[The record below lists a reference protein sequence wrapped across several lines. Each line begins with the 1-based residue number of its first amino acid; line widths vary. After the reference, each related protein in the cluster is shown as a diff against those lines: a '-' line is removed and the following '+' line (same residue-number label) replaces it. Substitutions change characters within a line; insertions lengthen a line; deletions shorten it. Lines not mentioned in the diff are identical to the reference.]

1 MPILESVTYSAKLNN
16 DSQEVYLY
24 YKNSYLK
31 LNKIFKINE
40 LDKLTM
46 ELFTRETIGNYTSDP
61 YAKNDHKYSKE
72 MQEIRKE
79 LRKLD
84 QETKKDG
91 GVVDWNR
98 MLNDF
103 M

>member
-1 MPILESVTYSAKLNN
+1 
-16 DSQEVYLY
+16 
-24 YKNSYLK
+24 
-31 LNKIFKINE
+31 
-40 LDKLTM
+40 
-46 ELFTRETIGNYTSDP
+46 
-61 YAKNDHKYSKE
+61 

-84 QETKKDG
+84 QETQKNG

>member
-1 MPILESVTYSAKLNN
+1 MV
-16 DSQEVYLY
+16 
-24 YKNSYLK
+24 
-31 LNKIFKINE
+31 NKIINFE
-40 LDKLTM
+40 IHDLT
-46 ELFTRETIGNYTSDP
+46 
-61 YAKNDHKYSKE
+61 KNDHKYSQE
-72 MQEIRKE
+72 MQEIRKK

-91 GVVDWNR
+91 GVVDWNL

>member
-1 MPILESVTYSAKLNN
+1 
-16 DSQEVYLY
+16 
-24 YKNSYLK
+24 
-31 LNKIFKINE
+31 
-40 LDKLTM
+40 M

-91 GVVDWNR
+91 GVVDWNY
-98 MLNDF
+98 MLND
-103 M
+103 MI

>member
-1 MPILESVTYSAKLNN
+1 
-16 DSQEVYLY
+16 
-24 YKNSYLK
+24 
-31 LNKIFKINE
+31 
-40 LDKLTM
+40 M
-46 ELFTRETIGNYTSDP
+46 ELFTRETIGNCTSDP
-61 YAKNDHKYSKE
+61 YAKNDHKYSQE

-91 GVVDWNR
+91 GFVDWNR

>member
-1 MPILESVTYSAKLNN
+1 MKKLYARSIFVLLEKLFRNKQRFQKKILISK
-16 DSQEVYLY
+16 
-24 YKNSYLK
+24 
-31 LNKIFKINE
+31 
-40 LDKLTM
+40 TM

-72 MQEIRKE
+72 MQEVRKE

>member
-1 MPILESVTYSAKLNN
+1 MQDLN
-16 DSQEVYLY
+16 EF
-24 YKNSYLK
+24 
-31 LNKIFKINE
+31 I
-40 LDKLTM
+40 
-46 ELFTRETIGNYTSDP
+46 
-61 YAKNDHKYSKE
+61 DHKYSQE

>member
-1 MPILESVTYSAKLNN
+1 MHKHY
-16 DSQEVYLY
+16 
-24 YKNSYLK
+24 
-31 LNKIFKINE
+31 NKQNINE
-40 LDKLTM
+40 Y
-46 ELFTRETIGNYTSDP
+46 ELYKFSVFFHF
-61 YAKNDHKYSKE
+61 K
-72 MQEIRKE
+72 QEIRKE

-91 GVVDWNR
+91 GVIDWNH

>member
-1 MPILESVTYSAKLNN
+1 M
-16 DSQEVYLY
+16 QEV
-24 YKNSYLK
+24 
-31 LNKIFKINE
+31 
-40 LDKLTM
+40 
-46 ELFTRETIGNYTSDP
+46 
-61 YAKNDHKYSKE
+61 
-72 MQEIRKE
+72 RKE

-103 M
+103 MWYEKDNKQK

>member
-1 MPILESVTYSAKLNN
+1 
-16 DSQEVYLY
+16 
-24 YKNSYLK
+24 
-31 LNKIFKINE
+31 
-40 LDKLTM
+40 M

-61 YAKNDHKYSKE
+61 YAKNDYKYSKE

-84 QETKKDG
+84 EETKKDG
-91 GVVDWNR
+91 GVVDWNS

>member
-1 MPILESVTYSAKLNN
+1 
-16 DSQEVYLY
+16 
-24 YKNSYLK
+24 
-31 LNKIFKINE
+31 
-40 LDKLTM
+40 M
-46 ELFTRETIGNYTSDP
+46 ELFTRETIGNNTSDP
-61 YAKNDHKYSKE
+61 YAKSDNKYSQE

-84 QETKKDG
+84 QRTKKDG

-103 M
+103 I